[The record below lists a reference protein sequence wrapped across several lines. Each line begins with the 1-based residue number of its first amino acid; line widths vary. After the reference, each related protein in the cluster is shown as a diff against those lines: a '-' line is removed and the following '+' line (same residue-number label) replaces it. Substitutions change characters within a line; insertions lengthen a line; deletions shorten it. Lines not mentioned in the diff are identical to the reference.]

1 MKQAIRVLAYVLMVV
16 ALLYHFVY
24 SVLDVAVACD
34 RLLGKRDLF
43 GLSIAECLWLLL
55 SILCAWLIVFVAG
68 RDFLNRGTF
77 KFGKFAVFALF
88 FISLLSASKVAAI
101 DHSYVFALLSGI
113 IVVLI
118 HIVKACRSC

>member
-24 SVLDVAVACD
+24 SVLDVAVVCD
-34 RLLGKRDLF
+34 RLLGKGNLF
-43 GLSIAECLWLLL
+43 GLRIAECWWLLL

-68 RDFLNRGTF
+68 RDFLNRGSF

-88 FISLLSASKVAAI
+88 LISLLSASIVAAI

-118 HIVKACRSC
+118 HIVKVCRSC